1 MVCKDLIEITREHP
15 RKRVGVG
22 KGGEVVQ
29 RLIRELRLGLAY
41 IAVNSQLKEGFEAL
55 TCTKVWIAC
64 SITDR
69 ISRLVSLSFHRT
81 HMPPLKPTASD
92 RQTLSKLRE
101 ELMSLALCPEIWVSI
116 MTAMARR

>member
-1 MVCKDLIEITREHP
+1 MVCKDLIEITSEHP
-15 RKRVGVG
+15 RKTVRVG
-22 KGGEVVQ
+22 KGGEVIQ

-41 IAVNSQLKEGFEAL
+41 IAVNNQLKEGFEAL
-55 TCTKVWIAC
+55 TCIKAWIAC

-92 RQTLSKLRE
+92 RQTLLKLRE
-101 ELMSLALCPEIWVSI
+101 ELMSLALCLEIRVSI
-116 MTAMARR
+116 MTAMARQ